1 MKHKRDWF
9 FAIIIIILV
18 TILFCQYITK
28 PKVNTVVADSIVDS
42 LVGVKDEA
50 DIQKDATQQAIDEAI
65 NKAILGE
72 SIKEETSITAPET
85 ENNPIV
91 SDTEIVSK
99 PESTDNPISS
109 IAGAIKDTLNNVN
122 SDTDS
127 GSAVKIVEV
136 ESSNKLTIEQ
146 DGVQIKIR
154 LIGVHATGSK
164 EGLKSLLLSTE
175 DLMIET
181 DTKKNEGEYKLVY
194 LWNGEPN
201 ENGSNMI
208 NIQMIVNEYAYS
220 TYDFVHPGVI
230 ENPNIKY
237 QQYFINAIKK

>member
-1 MKHKRDWF
+1 MKHKRDWI
-9 FAIIIIILV
+9 FAIIIIVLV
-18 TILFCQYITK
+18 TILFCQYTTR

-42 LVGVKDEA
+42 LANTKEDTNTSPKD
-50 DIQKDATQQAIDEAI
+50 DGKQAIDDAI

-72 SIKEETSITAPET
+72 KTEETHVSTPEVENKPTTPSTEVVEKPET
-85 ENNPIV
+85 
-91 SDTEIVSK
+91 
-99 PESTDNPISS
+99 TDNPISS

-122 SDTDS
+122 TDTDS
-127 GSAVKIVEV
+127 GSSVKIVEV

-164 EGLKSLLLSTE
+164 EGLKSLLLSTD
-175 DLMIET
+175 DLMIEM